1 MRGRRRGAPAS
12 FSDRSYDR
20 DRSFEPGDRERDL
33 GWSRSPIRS
42 GGGGGVTGVN
52 AIPLGERRKESE
64 EGEEETKVRVWV
76 AHSDCAKIIGKG
88 GRTMRDVEARSRTK
102 LKVQREDEMDASTKE
117 RYVDIVG
124 TTSEQKAAIELLLP
138 LATYCREDEGEV
150 LKDSRASESGEGK
163 SETPHV
169 VEVLPEEVGR
179 VLGRK
184 GETVKVLERDSGTK
198 IEVDKGTGRLEIF
211 GRPEAQEKALELV
224 LAEVSF
230 AKNEEGTVLKDQR
243 NRPRDQD
250 EIELPPMKLWVKD
263 RDAGRV
269 IGRGGETVRDV
280 MEKTGADIKVQKSE
294 EMRPG
299 EAEREIKIFGQK
311 EQQEQALQLVLAE
324 VGWARGEDAMLKE
337 PPEPQ
342 EPPKPPPREER
353 KRRRQEAKE
362 ERKEA
367 AREREEAKAS
377 RSQRE
382 EKGGGSG
389 AWVCGTCGGDHR
401 TKECP
406 HATGLLGMGMHIGMQ
421 MGMQAMGM
429 HGLHMGMGVMGPPMM
444 PPMMP
449 MPGMPGMPPLG
460 PGMLP
465 PGSSDSSYGS
475 SSSAGSAESRA
486 GSVVSEAGAAP
497 SGVGNAGGD
506 DPQPTNE
513 PASPAAAAGPE
524 RRGRERPRRH
534 AGRGSRSRR
543 RHRRRAAR
551 CAEAAPGPGAD
562 DAPQADDGDAEGAPE
577 GEAEGEA
584 PEEQPAGSGRRHEGR
599 QRRRRRHH
607 SPGHEEPPPSR
618 RRGHASRSRDA
629 GRRVAAAAAERGER
643 GMPSSSGAAKK
654 KIHLSDL

>member
-1 MRGRRRGAPAS
+1 
-12 FSDRSYDR
+12 
-20 DRSFEPGDRERDL
+20 
-33 GWSRSPIRS
+33 
-42 GGGGGVTGVN
+42 VTGAN
-52 AIPLGERRKESE
+52 AVPLGERRREAE
-64 EGEEETKVRVWV
+64 ELGEETKVRVWV
-76 AHSDCAKIIGKG
+76 AHSDCAKIIGRG

-124 TTSEQKAAIELLLP
+124 TSSEQKAALDLLLQ
-138 LATYCREDEGEV
+138 LTTYCREDEGEV
-150 LKDSRASESGEGK
+150 LKDARAAENGEGK
-163 SETPHV
+163 GDAPRV
-169 VEVLPEEVGR
+169 LEVLPEEVGR

-184 GETVKVLERDSGTK
+184 GETVKVLERDSSTK

-211 GRPEAQEKALELV
+211 GRAEAQERALELI

-230 AKNEEGTVLKDQR
+230 AKEEDGTVLKDQR

-250 EIELPPMKLWVKD
+250 AADLPPLRLWVKD

-294 EMRPG
+294 DMRPG

-324 VGWARGEDAMLKE
+324 VAWARGEDGMLKQ
-337 PPEPQ
+337 PPEVPAL
-342 EPPKPPPREER
+342 PPPEQPKPPREER
-353 KRRRQEAKE
+353 RRKRQEAKE

-367 AREREEAKAS
+367 AREREEGKAD
-377 RSQRE
+377 RKAERVAA
-382 EKGGGSG
+382 GSG

-429 HGLHMGMGVMGPPMM
+429 HNLHLGGMGVMGPPMM

-449 MPGMPGMPPLG
+449 LPGIPGMPPLG

-486 GSVVSEAGAAP
+486 GSVGSDAEAAP
-497 SGVGNAGGD
+497 SAGAGGGNTGGA
-506 DPQPTNE
+506 PAPAAANG
-513 PASPAAAAGPE
+513 PASPGVGPS
-524 RRGRERPRRH
+524 RRGHERTRRRV
-534 AGRGSRSRR
+534 GRGSRSRR
-543 RHRRRAAR
+543 RHRRRAGR
-551 CAEAAPGPGAD
+551 CAEAAGGHGTDAASQANDGEGAD
-562 DAPQADDGDAEGAPE
+562 G
-577 GEAEGEA
+577 AEGEA
-584 PEEQPAGSGRRHEGR
+584 PDERPVAGGRRHEGR
-599 QRRRRRHH
+599 ERRRRRHR
-607 SPGHEEPPPSR
+607 SPGDEEPPPPR

-629 GRRVAAAAAERGER
+629 GPRAAAAERGER
-643 GMPSSSGAAKK
+643 GTPGSNGAAKK